1 MAGSPAVELFGW
13 APMQGPSY
21 CAGGLSTMAP
31 LANFHIASAR
41 DFLWIARVDSRFAA
55 SAMAALAPA
64 AAFHLARA
72 VSIVEAATRRWLQY
86 ADQERG
92 WERRRRR
99 ESWLGLVWEVEVE
112 VTKRTGKPGCNTI
125 TCTSSAHGG
134 KFHYFCFYCKGN
146 RNSSL
151 YLCGRSRACDRIKG
165 SLDALRCCVTA
176 GAGDNKGGDG
186 YCTRELSGVEC
197 PQRISG
203 RTRSDVATER
213 SFQNAQAPI
222 DLCGDY
228 DD

>member
-1 MAGSPAVELFGW
+1 MMMVLLLRAPRHRVPTGSVRLASSKTTRARTTRSRARYAPTPSLSSPQSVYGCRKTCCFFSLF
-13 APMQGPSY
+13 PTEYQGR
-21 CAGGLSTMAP
+21 LRT
-31 LANFHIASAR
+31 NIKK
-41 DFLWIARVDSRFAA
+41 
-55 SAMAALAPA
+55 
-64 AAFHLARA
+64 
-72 VSIVEAATRRWLQY
+72 
-86 ADQERG
+86 
-92 WERRRRR
+92 
-99 ESWLGLVWEVEVE
+99 

-176 GAGDNKGGDG
+176 GAGEIEGGDG

-197 PQRISG
+197 PQRIGG
-203 RTRSDVATER
+203 RTRSDVVTER
-213 SFQNAQAPI
+213 SFKNARAPI
-222 DLCGDY
+222 DLCGDC